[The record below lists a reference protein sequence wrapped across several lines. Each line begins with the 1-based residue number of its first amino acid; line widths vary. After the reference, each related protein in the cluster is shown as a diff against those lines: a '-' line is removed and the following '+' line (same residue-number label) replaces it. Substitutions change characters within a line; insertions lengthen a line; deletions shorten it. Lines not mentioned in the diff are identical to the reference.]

1 MAESPSPERVFKAR
15 TLLKMLQN
23 RHEQYIDAIV
33 DAAQIAVNQ
42 VQDKRI
48 EFNQL
53 PKVEIEDIFFEIMFE
68 LLPFGD
74 LLHKAVKRFTLDSY
88 ESLLRTRFA
97 FKLLG
102 KEDYPVLLQ
111 LELSEVL
118 SRAERLTMKRYFLNH
133 ANLREIYAGNVH
145 DFFENIDKNI
155 KSAKATYDKVAS
167 AYKKIGQLGAQLSRE
182 ATPGTQIMELA
193 LSFGRKFKYTQSALS
208 LQLENALSAGIFN
221 DSELDNL
228 IGFLGQQIKKAAY
241 NYEDLRIA
249 YVLWLELC
257 IWISIYTPS
266 HLPGNLEIKEFVT
279 GGTLAFKGRKATND
293 DTFNE
298 TLPPQIAA
306 YLISRIANS
315 PFIEVEGRDLPALKR
330 LWQTVTTDME
340 IAKSG
345 FVGNILK

>member
-1 MAESPSPERVFKAR
+1 MAASPDPARVFKAR
-15 TLLKMLQN
+15 TLLRVLQN

-33 DAAQIAVNQ
+33 DAAQLAVNQ

-48 EFNQL
+48 EFKEL

-74 LLHKAVKRFTLDSY
+74 LVHRAVKRFTLDSY

-102 KEDYPVLLQ
+102 KEGYPVLLQ

-118 SRAERLTMKRYFLNH
+118 SRAERLSMKRYFLNH
-133 ANLREIYAGNVH
+133 ANVREIYSGNVH
-145 DFFENIDKNI
+145 DFFEKIDGNI
-155 KSAKATYDKVAS
+155 KSAKTTYDKVAA
-167 AYKKIGQLGAQLSRE
+167 AYEKMGQVGAQLSTQ
-182 ATPGTQIMELA
+182 ATPGTRIMELA

-208 LQLENALSAGIFN
+208 LQLENALSAGIFDDN
-221 DSELDNL
+221 ELDSL
-228 IGFLGQQIKKAAY
+228 INFLGQQIKKAAY

-257 IWISIYTPS
+257 IWITIYTPA
-266 HLPGNLEIKEFVT
+266 HLPGNLEIKPFVT
-279 GGTLAFKGRKATND
+279 SGTLVFKGRTADNT
-293 DTFNE
+293 DTFST

-315 PFIEVEGRDLPALKR
+315 PFIEVEGRDLPALLR
-330 LWQTVTTDME
+330 LWQTVTTDIE
-340 IAKSG
+340 VAKNG
-345 FVGNILK
+345 FVGKILK